1 MLDTKNYKMKRPKNG
16 YNSEKE
22 KQYAQMS
29 GVSDWEV
36 FFKNKRIGRIFKSV
50 TYSGD
55 WGWVL
60 DYDELE
66 KGVHDY
72 SVTRKDAL
80 DDLIYEHQKIRRYS

>member
-1 MLDTKNYKMKRPKNG
+1 MLDTKNYKMKRPKDG
-16 YNSEKE
+16 YNTEKE
-22 KQYAQMS
+22 KLYAQMS

-36 FFKNKRIGRIFKSV
+36 FFKNKRIGIIYKTSS
-50 TYSGD
+50 YCGD
-55 WGWVL
+55 WGWAL

-66 KGVHDY
+66 KEIKDF